1 MFGYTTLWFII
12 NIFIKHISD
21 WHHSS
26 DIHIS
31 QGSVATCLRRDGI
44 FKHSFVA
51 NLSLRLPAKEFWKSV
66 NIWWS
71 YRQESGVLFFDSQ
84 YRSVHEQMI
93 EATGRCVILSESD
106 LPALVAVNYRKYG
119 DSPEVRH
126 LARDVI
132 RWECRPY
139 TTMQPP
145 PLAHFLKLRLAC
157 TGALPLFK

>member
-84 YRSVHEQMI
+84 YRSVFTNRWLKPQEDVWSSRNQI
-93 EATGRCVILSESD
+93 RWLWSPSTTGSTAIR
-106 LPALVAVNYRKYG
+106 RKYVIWRVTWYAG
-119 DSPEVRH
+119 NVVRT
-126 LARDVI
+126 RQ
-132 RWECRPY
+132 CS
-139 TTMQPP
+139 
-145 PLAHFLKLRLAC
+145 RLHSRTFSSC
-157 TGALPLFK
+157 V